1 MKQLFALLA
10 TCLLVATS
18 SLAHGD
24 DTHEHGLLIE
34 GAWAPH
40 TGKRTMS
47 AAVYLTIKND
57 GENDATLTGVST
69 DAANTSMIHES
80 KMVDGV
86 MVMEHVEELHIP
98 AGDSVAFEPGALHI
112 MLMSLTEPLKRGSV
126 MELTLHFEEAG
137 DVPVVVEITG
147 IGGPE

>member
-1 MKQLFALLA
+1 MKQLLSILA
-10 TCLLVATS
+10 ACILAATS
-18 SLAHGD
+18 SFAHDNGE
-24 DTHEHGLLIE
+24 HEHALLIE

-47 AAVYLTIKND
+47 AAVYLTIKNE
-57 GENDATLTGVST
+57 GESDDTLNSIST
-69 DAANTSMIHES
+69 EVAETSMLHES

-86 MVMEHVEELHIP
+86 MVMEHVEEISIP
-98 AGDSVAFEPGALHI
+98 AGNDVAFEPGALHV
-112 MLMSLTEPLKRGSV
+112 MLMSLTEPLKRGAAF
-126 MELTLHFEEAG
+126 EITLHFEKAG